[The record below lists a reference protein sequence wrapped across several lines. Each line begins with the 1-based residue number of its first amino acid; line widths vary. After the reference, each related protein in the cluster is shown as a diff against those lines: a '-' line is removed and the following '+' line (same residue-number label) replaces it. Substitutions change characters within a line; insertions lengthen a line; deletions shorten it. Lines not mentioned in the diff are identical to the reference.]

1 MEKLICFL
9 IFVFMV
15 SVIQSW
21 LIHGRK
27 VCDTKEKLGTL
38 ALMLPKGFV
47 PPSGPSPDI
56 D

>member
-1 MEKLICFL
+1 M
-9 IFVFMV
+9 
-15 SVIQSW
+15 
-21 LIHGRK
+21 IHGRK
-27 VCDTKEKLGTL
+27 FCDTKEKLETL